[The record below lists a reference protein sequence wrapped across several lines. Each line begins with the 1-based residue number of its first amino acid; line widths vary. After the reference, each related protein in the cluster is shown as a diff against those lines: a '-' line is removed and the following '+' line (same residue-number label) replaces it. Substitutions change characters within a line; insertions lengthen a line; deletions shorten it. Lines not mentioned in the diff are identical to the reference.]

1 MKTKASQSGQTPLH
15 AVILAATS
23 QDVRLCSNCG
33 NCDGL
38 MAPGMDLT
46 FGEVLQAASRNDT
59 AALTNETLWTCDDL
73 LGPQLIC
80 PHNIDIAAVIITLA
94 REARSRGLASQ

>member
-1 MKTKASQSGQTPLH
+1 MAKTNQSNSTPLH

-23 QDVRLCSNCG
+23 QDVRLCTNCG

-46 FGEVLQAASRNDT
+46 FGEVLQAASRNDPI
-59 AALTNETLWTCDDL
+59 ALTNDTLWACDDL
-73 LGPQLIC
+73 LGPQLLC
-80 PHNIDIAAVIITLA
+80 PHDTDIAAVIIALA
-94 REARSRGLASQ
+94 REARSRGVASE

>member
-1 MKTKASQSGQTPLH
+1 MVKANQVYPTPLH
-15 AVILAATS
+15 AIILAATS

-46 FGEVLQAASRNDT
+46 FGEVLQAAARNDS
-59 AALTNETLWTCDDL
+59 AALTNDTLWSCDDL
-73 LGPQLIC
+73 LGPQLLC
-80 PHNIDIAAVIITLA
+80 PHSIDIAAVIITLA
-94 REARSRGLASQ
+94 REATSRGFAPK